1 MRRQTVNVNS
11 STSVLCNAVTGLLVS
26 SMKAKK
32 RYFLVLISCAFLILC
47 YFGKYYLW
55 TNRKREAMDFR
66 HTKHKL
72 QSFLSTKEV
81 HKEKDLVASSRFRRE
96 EKVKITDTVK
106 CNMARCFD
114 FSRCVDD
121 FKVYVYPVEDSVSPA
136 YQKILSIIQ
145 ESRFYTNDPSQ
156 ACLFV
161 LSIDTLDRDHLSPD
175 YVKNI
180 NLKLNQRAKYWNNG
194 RNHVL
199 FNLYS
204 GTWPDYIEDLGF
216 DVGQA
221 ILAKA
226 STSVSKFRPYFDVSI
241 PLFPKHHPK
250 KGGERDTLISN
261 NFPVNKKYLLVF
273 KGKRYV
279 HGIGSE
285 TRNSLHHIHN
295 NKDIILLTTCRHGK
309 SWKQLKDE
317 RCETDNIGFDRWDY
331 QMLMENATFCL
342 VPRGRRL
349 GSFRF
354 LEALQVGCVP
364 VLLSNGW
371 ELPFGEVIDWS
382 KASIWA
388 DERLL
393 LQVPDIIR
401 SIRKTRVHALR
412 QHTRIIWDNYFSSME
427 KIVMTTL
434 EIIKDR
440 ISAHT
445 ARSYVIWNSHPGA
458 LLSLPQFSDILRDF
472 PFYWRH
478 LAASI
483 SPNFTAII
491 YATVPIMSSSSPLVR
506 LIKNVAK
513 SSFVSRILVLWNG
526 EIPPPIANKLPQV
539 PVPVNIIQPPQKT
552 ISSRFHPHP
561 LVQTDAILNLDE
573 DAVLSTE
580 EVDFAFKVWQ
590 SYPERIVGYPARS
603 HYWEESK
610 SCWGYTSKWTNEYSM
625 ILTGAAFY
633 HRYYNY
639 LYTFYLHN
647 LLHKTV
653 DQSQNCEDIL
663 MNFLVSHVTNLPPIK
678 VTQRKQYKEN
688 IAADG
693 KTYPTPWND
702 PDHFVQRQICVNTFV
717 DAFGYMPLVRSSL
730 RLDPVLFKDPVSN
743 LRKRYRKL
751 EQEVW
756 K

>member
-1 MRRQTVNVNS
+1 
-11 STSVLCNAVTGLLVS
+11 
-26 SMKAKK
+26 MKAKK

-55 TNRKREAMDFR
+55 TNGKREAKGFSY
-66 HTKHKL
+66 TKHKL
-72 QSFLSTKEV
+72 QSYLSTKEV
-81 HKEKDLVASSRFRRE
+81 YGGKDSTVSPRSRRK
-96 EKVKITDTVK
+96 EKVKTTDTVK

-114 FSRCVDD
+114 FSRCIDD
-121 FKVYVYPVEDSVSPA
+121 FKVYVYPVEDSISPA

-145 ESRFYTNDPSQ
+145 ESRYYTDDPSQ

-161 LSIDTLDRDHLSPD
+161 LSLDTLDRDHLSPD

-180 NLKLNQRAKYWNNG
+180 HLKLHQRAKYWNNG

-226 STSVSKFRPYFDVSI
+226 STSVSKFRQYFDVSI

-250 KGGERDTLISN
+250 KGGERGTLTSN
-261 NFPVNKKYLLVF
+261 NFPVNKKYTLVF

-295 NKDIILLTTCRHGK
+295 NKDIILVTTCRHGK

-317 RCETDNIGFDRWDY
+317 RCETDNIGFDRS
-331 QMLMENATFCL
+331 L
-342 VPRGRRL
+342 VWPNLVYCIQSLAQKRGNKMVSGMKSLSYKDRLKSLNLFSLDKRRV
-349 GSFRF
+349 RR
-354 LEALQVGCVP
+354 
-364 VLLSNGW
+364 NRI
-371 ELPFGEVIDWS
+371 EVFKIV
-382 KASIWA
+382 K
-388 DERLL
+388 
-393 LQVPDIIR
+393 VPDIIR
-401 SIRKTRVHALR
+401 SINKTRVHALR
-412 QHTRIIWDNYFSSME
+412 QHTRIMWDNYFSSIE

-434 EIIKDR
+434 EIIRDR
-440 ISAHT
+440 ISAQT

-491 YATVPIMSSSSPLVR
+491 YATMPIMSSSSPLAR

-513 SSFVSRILVLWNG
+513 SSFASRILVLWNG
-526 EIPPPIANKLPQV
+526 ETAPPIANKLPQV
-539 PVPVNIIQPPQKT
+539 SVPVNIIQPPQKT

-561 LVQTDAILNLDE
+561 LVQTDAVLNLDE
-573 DAVLSTE
+573 DAVLTTE

-603 HYWEESK
+603 HYWEDSK

-678 VTQRKQYKEN
+678 VTQRKQYKET
-688 IAADG
+688 IATDG

-702 PDHFVQRQICVNTFV
+702 PDHFVQRQICMNTFV
-717 DAFGYMPLVRSSL
+717 DTFAYMPLVRSSL

-751 EQEVW
+751 EQEGW